1 MFIFYIN
8 LIFFFLLLFF
18 FIVAESEL
26 AAATWWDDM
35 SLLLGIGM
43 LRMLCLRPY
52 VLCAEMRWAID
63 DDSIDSSS
71 FNHSISWC
79 DIKWQYSQ
87 SWIIMWSNRDP
98 YINVTQL
105 VDWLDRLKYCF
116 KNDYRDFHLL
126 QGSST
131 ESRRIIRE
139 FICTLFC
146 QRNKSRDKIRCCAHR
161 QIQQHVKAPYPFLSL
176 LQHPSITL
184 LVIPQPR

>member
-105 VDWLDRLKYCF
+105 VDWLDRLKYWF

-139 FICTLFC
+139 FICTSFANETLIN
-146 QRNKSRDKIRCCAHR
+146 QT
-161 QIQQHVKAPYPFLSL
+161 QQHVNSPL
-176 LQHPSITL
+176 LVATTCSNTL
-184 LVIPQPR
+184 LFIPQPR